1 MEHSLGR
8 LPSPFDPRDYNLTD
22 FMPKGI
28 LKISAITER
37 NWEFL
42 AEPLSQG
49 ATNHCVGFSM
59 ADFGINLPIQDFY
72 TNEIGHQFYYMCKE
86 IDGEPNAENGSYV
99 RSAAKVLKSVGRIDA
114 YAFAPDISIIK
125 WWILNRGPMIVG
137 TIWTDVMFSPN
148 ENNII
153 DIGGTV
159 VGGHAYLLNEWTK
172 DNYIGIQNSWG
183 TEWGNN
189 GKAYISSANFD
200 KIFRYGGEAMTAVE
214 LPLVANTSKKCWL
227 SSLLGG

>member
-49 ATNHCVGFSM
+49 STNHCVGLSM
-59 ADFGINLPIQDFY
+59 ANFGINLPIQDFY

-86 IDGEPNAENGSYV
+86 LDGEPKAENGSYV
-99 RSAAKVLKSVGRIDA
+99 RTAAKVLKNIGRINA

-125 WWILNRGPMIVG
+125 WWLLNRGPLIIG
-137 TIWTDVMFSPN
+137 TIWSDTMFTPN
-148 ENNII
+148 SDNII
-153 DIGGTV
+153 EIGGTI
-159 VGGHAYLLNEWTK
+159 VGGHAYLINEWTK

-183 TEWGNN
+183 AEWGNN

-227 SSLLGG
+227 VSLLGG